1 MAILHLKI
9 TKNDEIINL
18 PREIH
23 GQNFKL
29 VRVSVKTKPI
39 AAGGTEVNQ
48 GGVAINLSFITGY
61 EIISPI
67 RNNMIFLCY
76 DEYKNTNNQNYDQNL
91 DSEDIPL
98 SFRVQTFKYE
108 GSEYAKFVDP
118 IPVPA
123 PNPLPEPVAGDIKRI
138 DLFFEFDRV
147 DLVRY

>member
-1 MAILHLKI
+1 MAILHVKI
-9 TKNDEIINL
+9 LKNDEVINL

-29 VRVSVKTKPI
+29 VRVSIKSEPVTT
-39 AAGGTEVNQ
+39 AEVNE

-67 RNNMIFLCY
+67 RNNMIFLCF
-76 DEYKNTNNQNYDQNL
+76 DEFQNTNNQNYDQNL

-98 SFRVQTFKYE
+98 SFRVQTFKYG
-108 GSEYAKFVDP
+108 GSDPAKFMAAP
-118 IPVPA
+118 TQA
-123 PNPLPEPVAGDIKRI
+123 QPNPVAAAGDIKRI

>member
-9 TKNDEIINL
+9 TKNDEVINL

-29 VRVSVKTKPI
+29 VRVSIKSEPV
-39 AAGGTEVNQ
+39 ASGDNEVNE

-61 EIISPI
+61 EVISPV

-76 DEYKNTNNQNYDQNL
+76 DEFENTNNQNYDQNL

-98 SFRVQTFKYE
+98 SFRVQTFKYG
-108 GSEYAKFVDP
+108 GSAEAKFMAAPTLLV
-118 IPVPA
+118 
-123 PNPLPEPVAGDIKRI
+123 PNPVAAPGDIKRI
-138 DLFFEFDRV
+138 DLFFDFDRV

>member
-1 MAILHLKI
+1 MAILHVKI
-9 TKNDEIINL
+9 VKDDEIINL

-29 VRVSVKTKPI
+29 VRVSIKSEPVTT
-39 AAGGTEVNQ
+39 AEVNE

-61 EIISPI
+61 EVISPV

-76 DEYKNTNNQNYDQNL
+76 DEFQNTNNQNYDQNL

-98 SFRVQTFKYE
+98 SFRVQTFKYG
-108 GSEYAKFVDP
+108 GSDTAKFMTAP
-118 IPVPA
+118 TQA
-123 PNPLPEPVAGDIKRI
+123 QPNPVAAAGDIKRI

>member
-39 AAGGTEVNQ
+39 ASGGTEINQ

-61 EIISPI
+61 EIISAI

-76 DEYKNTNNQNYDQNL
+76 DEEQNTNNQNYDQNL

>member
-29 VRVSVKTKPI
+29 VRVSVKTKPL
-39 AAGGTEVNQ
+39 AVGDAEVNE
-48 GGVAINLSFITGY
+48 GGIAINLSFITGY
-61 EIISPI
+61 EVISPI

-76 DEYKNTNNQNYDQNL
+76 DEEQNTNNQNYDQNL

-123 PNPLPEPVAGDIKRI
+123 PDPLPVPLAGDIKRI

>member
-29 VRVSVKTKPI
+29 VRVSVKTKPV
-39 AAGGTEVNQ
+39 AAGDPEINQ

-61 EIISPI
+61 EIISPV

-76 DEYKNTNNQNYDQNL
+76 DEEKNTNNQNYDQNL

-108 GSEYAKFVDP
+108 GSEYAKFVNP
-118 IPVPA
+118 PPA
-123 PNPLPEPVAGDIKRI
+123 PPAPDPGPVAGDIKRI

>member
-1 MAILHLKI
+1 MAILHIKI
-9 TKNDEIINL
+9 LKNDEVINL

-29 VRVSVKTKPI
+29 VRVSIKSKPV
-39 AAGGTEVNQ
+39 ASNGNEVNE

-61 EIISPI
+61 EVISAV

-76 DEYKNTNNQNYDQNL
+76 DEFQNTNNQNYDQNL

-98 SFRVQTFKYE
+98 SFRVQTFKYG
-108 GSEYAKFVDP
+108 GSDLAEFMAAP
-118 IPVPA
+118 TQA
-123 PNPLPEPVAGDIKRI
+123 QPNPVAAAGDIKRI

>member
-29 VRVSVKTKPI
+29 VRVSVKTKPV
-39 AAGGTEVNQ
+39 AAGDPEINQ

-61 EIISPI
+61 EIISPV

-76 DEYKNTNNQNYDQNL
+76 DEFQNTNNQNYDQNL

-108 GSEYAKFVDP
+108 GSEYAKFQSGT
-118 IPVPA
+118 A
-123 PNPLPEPVAGDIKRI
+123 VAGDIKRI

>member
-1 MAILHLKI
+1 MAILHVKI
-9 TKNDEIINL
+9 VKHDEVINL

-29 VRVSVKTKPI
+29 VRVSIKSEPVTT
-39 AAGGTEVNQ
+39 AEVNE

-61 EIISPI
+61 EVISPV

-76 DEYKNTNNQNYDQNL
+76 DEFQNTNNQNYDQNL

-98 SFRVQTFKYE
+98 SFRVQTFKYG
-108 GSEYAKFVDP
+108 GSDEAKFMAAP
-118 IPVPA
+118 TQA
-123 PNPLPEPVAGDIKRI
+123 QPNPVAAAGDIKRI

>member
-1 MAILHLKI
+1 MAILHVKL
-9 TKNDEIINL
+9 TKKDEIIKL

-29 VRVSVKTKPI
+29 VRVSVKTKPV
-39 AAGGTEVNQ
+39 AVGDAEVNE

-67 RNNMIFLCY
+67 RNNMIFLCF
-76 DEYKNTNNQNYDQNL
+76 DEYQNTNNQNYDQNL

-98 SFRVQTFKYE
+98 SFRVQTFKYG
-108 GSEYAKFVDP
+108 GSEYAKFQSGT
-118 IPVPA
+118 A
-123 PNPLPEPVAGDIKRI
+123 VAGDIKRI

>member
-29 VRVSVKTKPI
+29 VRVSVKSSPLATGASEI
-39 AAGGTEVNQ
+39 NQ

-61 EIISPI
+61 EVISPI
-67 RNNMIFLCY
+67 RNNMLFLAY
-76 DEYKNTNNQNYDQNL
+76 DEYQNNNNQNYDQNL

-108 GSEYAKFVDP
+108 GSEYAKFVAEIPDP
-118 IPVPA
+118 IPDPPPV
-123 PNPLPEPVAGDIKRI
+123 PVAGDIKRI